1 MADGGG
7 GAAIVTVV
15 AEQAVCFACAVE
27 LDGLLAVDT
36 FLLPGEAR
44 QRGDDLE
51 AQARRADELAFH
63 QLEDVDPLAGG
74 NEGVDLLDAGD
85 TGEAGE
91 LLGGGAQPVVFAAG
105 GVAEGGEG
113 GGGGAHV
120 HEVGPEVGKIFGLG
134 IAAEVAPGGEG
145 AVGVLVIGAP
155 EVDAEIEVGFHV
167 HVDHDVEKRG
177 GGGHLP

>member
-7 GAAIVTVV
+7 SAAIVTVV
-15 AEQAVCFACAVE
+15 AEEAVVFTGAVK

-51 AQARRADELAFH
+51 AQAGRADELAFH

-74 NEGVDLLDAGD
+74 DESIDLLDTGHA
-85 TGEAGE
+85 GEARE

-105 GVAEGGEG
+105 GVAEGTKGRRRR
-113 GGGGAHV
+113 AHV
-120 HEVGPEVGKIFGLG
+120 HEVGPEVGKVFGLG
-134 IAAEVAPGGEG
+134 LAAEVAPGGEG
-145 AVGVLVIGAP
+145 SVGVLVIGAP
-155 EVDAEIEVGFHV
+155 EVDAEIEVGFHIHV
-167 HVDHDVEKRG
+167 HHDVEKRG